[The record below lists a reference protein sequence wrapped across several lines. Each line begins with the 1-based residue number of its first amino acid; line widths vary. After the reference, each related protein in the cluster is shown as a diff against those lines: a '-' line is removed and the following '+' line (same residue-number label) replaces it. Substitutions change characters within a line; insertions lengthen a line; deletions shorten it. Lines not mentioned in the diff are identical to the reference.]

1 MRNSELGWWR
11 TVWETGSITE
21 CDWSA
26 MCAPPKL
33 CPSWCTAH
41 SVSKTRHLL
50 PTAPESNYLA
60 VISRLLG
67 KCYHLYLIFIFLACC
82 LRNIYSDVLDASV
95 LFAPAVFFLKARLS
109 ASVCPF
115 TLLGVLLCVK
125 GVREKSLSQ
134 CMTLSNRLGI
144 KLTTTKT
151 FPAPKP
157 IYTPIQ
163 ASLMSALKSTTNSP
177 RRKSLAHR
185 GCSGCLSPRARACAC
200 ARGLCVRMRACV
212 FMHASVYICAR
223 SPSVFSSTM
232 TNHFFFLLTFIF
244 LDFTPLVPLYVH
256 LLQHLSC
263 SLCFGVR
270 CFNKLSHILN
280 SSRTFLHLIFFFFLK
295 ALPSQSKSKPVLSF
309 SRLLSRYTVP
319 CVFSVNKP
327 LICSPTLYFSDC
339 LIYDGLGMCLAA
351 GHFNY
356 RSRSLSLE

>member
-1 MRNSELGWWR
+1 MNTVFRFCRQICLNPTRWTAKLQRENREEHMRDSELGWWR

-41 SVSKTRHLL
+41 SVSKTGHLL

-60 VISRLLG
+60 AISRLLG
-67 KCYHLYLIFIFLACC
+67 KCSHLYLIFIFLACC
-82 LRNIYSDVLDASV
+82 LRNIYSNVFGRAR
-95 LFAPAVFFLKARLS
+95 FICAGCVFFLKARLS
-109 ASVCPF
+109 ASVCPC
-115 TLLGVLLCVK
+115 TLSLSVLLCVK

-185 GCSGCLSPRARACAC
+185 GCSGCLSLRALACVYMRTRVGYVWECVHVCSCALVCTYVRAR
-200 ARGLCVRMRACV
+200 RLCLAPRW
-212 FMHASVYICAR
+212 
-223 SPSVFSSTM
+223 
-232 TNHFFFLLTFIF
+232 LT
-244 LDFTPLVPLYVH
+244 
-256 LLQHLSC
+256 
-263 SLCFGVR
+263 
-270 CFNKLSHILN
+270 
-280 SSRTFLHLIFFFFLK
+280 FFFF
-295 ALPSQSKSKPVLSF
+295 F
-309 SRLLSRYTVP
+309 INFHISRLYTSRP
-319 CVFSVNKP
+319 FLCPSA
-327 LICSPTLYFSDC
+327 PTSELQSLFW
-339 LIYDGLGMCLAA
+339 GGM
-351 GHFNY
+351 F
-356 RSRSLSLE
+356 